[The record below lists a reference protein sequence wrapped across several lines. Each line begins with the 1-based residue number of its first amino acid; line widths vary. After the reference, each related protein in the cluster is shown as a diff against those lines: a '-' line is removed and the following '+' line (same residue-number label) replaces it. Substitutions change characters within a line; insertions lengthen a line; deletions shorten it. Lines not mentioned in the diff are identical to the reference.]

1 MSNFSPSEPL
11 LGTPPDQ
18 NSRGSGLFLDMIGG
32 RKETDKNRL
41 FKRNLYLLRAQ
52 DLCMPDDCSYVWF
65 HHIYSRKI
73 CIVRHWILRQK
84 SSIHSSR
91 LCLVFTARLAFG
103 RICPLICAL
112 MCFCLYF
119 RVYICSASFRA
130 FCGLLWLWLNMAS
143 PGIFRFY
150 RGGWGYMSLF

>member
-32 RKETDKNRL
+32 RKETDTNRS

-52 DLCMPDDCSYVWF
+52 DLCMPDDCLYVWF

-103 RICPLICAL
+103 PICRLFRVL
-112 MCFCLYF
+112 MRFCLYF
-119 RVYICSASFRA
+119 YIYTRSVLFCA
-130 FCGLLWLWLNMAS
+130 FCAILRLWLKMAS

-150 RGGWGYMSLF
+150 RGGWDYVSLF